1 MRTVFSS
8 GKAMIAR
15 KIIALF
21 LALSLAFSVGCQSHP
36 VEPTVPDEAANSTQ
50 ASSSDVGKASSK
62 TEASSKATAA
72 PAVYHNTVAG
82 NEDLL
87 DDLLDITCEIYH
99 VTGMSVAA
107 FERDCIVYRHS
118 YGLAN
123 REANLAA
130 DSSTKYRIAS
140 ISKMVT
146 AMLALMLTETSDFDI
161 DEDLRLRIPALYNPY
176 FPDAP
181 ITTRQLMLHTSG
193 FQDGAGYLNAISYG
207 RFPPLS
213 TVLNGGGVWTGV
225 LPGREYV
232 YTNFGGGLMAGAIE
246 SVTGGRFYDYAKE
259 ALFDPLGIDAGYS
272 VSLIE
277 DKAAIASIYEN
288 GNRTA
293 APSQWGNMS
302 AAYAGIPLGEMYL
315 LGQGELVISAEDL
328 AKIGMILAGDGS
340 YEGKTYL
347 SPETL
352 APMNSIQ
359 FTDAEQNIT
368 RGLGT
373 MAVSELI
380 PGTQLYGHQGN
391 AYGMIAGLFYDP
403 VYHTGVVFLSNGC
416 YGSKDEQGIYS
427 VNRAIMRDIWEYL

>member
-1 MRTVFSS
+1 M
-8 GKAMIAR
+8 A
-15 KIIALF
+15 F
-21 LALSLAFSVGCQSHP
+21 LMGCTA
-36 VEPTVPDEAANSTQ
+36 TVPDETIAVTETG
-50 ASSSDVGKASSK
+50 SSAVAETSVVAEVSSK
-62 TEASSKATAA
+62 VEASSKAVAPTT
-72 PAVYHNTVAG
+72 PAVYHNSIAG
-82 NEDLL
+82 HEDLL
-87 DDLLDITCEIYH
+87 NDLLDITCEIHH

-107 FERDCIVYRHS
+107 FERDRIVYRHS
-118 YGLAN
+118 YGMAN

-161 DEDLRLRIPALYNPY
+161 DEDLRLRIPTLYNPY
-176 FPDAP
+176 FPDTP

-193 FQDGAGYLNAISYG
+193 FQDGAGYQNAISYG

-225 LPGREYV
+225 QPGKEYV
-232 YTNFGGGLMAGAIE
+232 YTNFGAGLMSGAIE
-246 SVTGGRFYDYAKE
+246 SVTGKRFYDYAKE

-277 DKAAIASIYEN
+277 DKAAIASIYES
-288 GNRTA
+288 GTRTV
-293 APSQWGNMS
+293 APGQWSNMS

-340 YEGKTYL
+340 YEGKAYIT
-347 SPETL
+347 PETL

-403 VYHTGVVFLSNGC
+403 DRHTGVVFLSNGC
-416 YGSKDEQGIYS
+416 SGAKDEQGIYTI
-427 VNRAIMRDIWEYL
+427 NRAIMRDIWEYL